1 MQRVTPPLSGE
12 RFNVVYRFSGNR
24 EEAHG
29 KAWDA
34 CIEQTVEFPF
44 DLLPEGDIPENIIGQ
59 IESMHPADEDQSSY
73 ITRISFAVEN
83 AGHDLV
89 QLLNVIFGNTS
100 IKPGVRVEKFELPDS
115 MINRFRGPRFG
126 REGLR
131 TLLGAP
137 DRPLLCT
144 ALKPMGLSVQDLANQ
159 AYQFALGGIDII
171 KDDHGLA
178 DQVFSPFEERV
189 QRCAE
194 AVSRANQQTGYR
206 SFYMPSLGLRADQL
220 LEKAHFAKQN
230 GVGGLMVPPGLVGFD
245 SMRMLADDDGLNLP
259 VMLHPAFVGSY
270 VTAPTNGF
278 SHYALFGQVARLAG
292 ADATIYP
299 NWGGRFSFSKQECI
313 SIVAGSQDPM
323 GNLKT
328 IFPTPGGGMTFD
340 RLPEMLEVYGKDVI
354 FLMGGGLHRI
364 ANTLVESSRTIRE
377 MVENIR

>member
-12 RFNVVYRFSGNR
+12 RFTVVYRFSGNR
-24 EEAHG
+24 EEAQA

-34 CIEQTVEFPF
+34 CIEQTVEFPY
-44 DLLPEGDIPENIIGQ
+44 DLLPAGDIPEKIIGRIENMYSSEEDESAYIAQ
-59 IESMHPADEDQSSY
+59 ISY
-73 ITRISFAVEN
+73 AAEN

-100 IKPGVRVEKFELPDS
+100 IKPGVRVERFDLPDS
-115 MINRFRGPRFG
+115 MLTRFHGPRFG
-126 REGLR
+126 KEGLR
-131 TLLGAP
+131 KYLNAP
-137 DRPLLCT
+137 ERPLLCT
-144 ALKPMGLSVQDLANQ
+144 ALKPMGLSVQDLAEQ
-159 AYQFALGGIDII
+159 AYQFAFGGIDII

-194 AVSRANQQTGYR
+194 AVDRANHETGFR
-206 SFYMPSLGLRADQL
+206 AIYMPSLGLQADQL
-220 LEKAHFAKQN
+220 LEKALFAKN
-230 GVGGLMVPPGLVGFD
+230 HGAGGLMVPPGLVGFD
-245 SMRMLADDDGLNLP
+245 SMRMLADVDSINLP
-259 VMLHPAFVGSY
+259 VMMHPAFVGSY
-270 VTAPTNGF
+270 VTSPTNGF

-313 SIVAGSQDPM
+313 SIVAGSHDPM
-323 GNLKT
+323 GHIKS

-340 RLPEMLEVYGKDVI
+340 RIPEMLEVYGRDVI

-364 ANTLVESSRTIRE
+364 AENLVKSSQIMRE
-377 MVENIR
+377 MVEKI

>member
-12 RFNVVYRFSGNR
+12 RFTVVYRFSGNL
-24 EEAHG
+24 EEAQA

-34 CIEQTVEFPF
+34 CIEQTVEFPY
-44 DLLPEGDIPENIIGQ
+44 DLLPAGDIPEKIIGQ
-59 IESMHPADEDQSSY
+59 IESMDQANTDEPSFISH
-73 ITRISFAVEN
+73 ISFAVEN
-83 AGHDLV
+83 AGFDLV

-115 MINRFRGPRFG
+115 MLERFHGPRFG
-126 REGLR
+126 RDGLR
-131 TLLGAP
+131 TLLNVP

-144 ALKPMGLSVQDLANQ
+144 ALKPMGLSVQDLADQ

-194 AVSRANQQTGYR
+194 AVARANQQTGYHC
-206 SFYMPSLGLRADQL
+206 FYMPSLGLRADQL
-220 LEKAHFAKQN
+220 LEKARYAKQH
-230 GVGGLMVPPGLVGFD
+230 GAGGLMVPPGLVGFD
-245 SMRMLADDDGLNLP
+245 SMRMLADDAGLALP
-259 VMLHPAFVGSY
+259 VIMHPAFVGSY
-270 VTAPTNGF
+270 VTSPSNGF

-323 GNLKT
+323 GHFKA

-364 ANTLVESSRTIRE
+364 ADTLVESSRTIRE
-377 MVENIR
+377 MVEKIR

>member
-12 RFNVVYRFSGNR
+12 RFTVVYRFSGNL
-24 EEAHG
+24 EEAQA

-34 CIEQTVEFPF
+34 CIEQTVEFPY
-44 DLLPEGDIPENIIGQ
+44 DLLPAGDIPEKIIGQ
-59 IESMHPADEDQSSY
+59 IENMYSSEEDESANIAQISY
-73 ITRISFAVEN
+73 AAEN

-100 IKPGVRVEKFELPDS
+100 IKPGVRVERFDLPDS
-115 MINRFRGPRFG
+115 MLTRFHGPRFG
-126 REGLR
+126 KEGLR
-131 TLLGAP
+131 KYLNAP
-137 DRPLLCT
+137 ERPLLCT
-144 ALKPMGLSVQDLANQ
+144 ALKPMGLSVQNLAEQ
-159 AYQFALGGIDII
+159 AYQFASGGIDII

-194 AVSRANQQTGYR
+194 AVDRANQETGFR
-206 SFYMPSLGLRADQL
+206 AIYMPSLGLQADQL
-220 LEKAHFAKQN
+220 LEKAHFAKN
-230 GVGGLMVPPGLVGFD
+230 HGAGGLMVPPGLVGFD
-245 SMRMLADDDGLNLP
+245 SMRMLADDDGLALP
-259 VMLHPAFVGSY
+259 VMMHPAFVGSY
-270 VTAPTNGF
+270 VTSPTNGF

-313 SIVAGSQDPM
+313 SIVAGSHDPM
-323 GNLKT
+323 GQIKS

-340 RLPEMLEVYGKDVI
+340 RIPEMLEVYGRDVI

-364 ANTLVESSRTIRE
+364 AENLVKSSQMMRE
-377 MVENIR
+377 MVEKI